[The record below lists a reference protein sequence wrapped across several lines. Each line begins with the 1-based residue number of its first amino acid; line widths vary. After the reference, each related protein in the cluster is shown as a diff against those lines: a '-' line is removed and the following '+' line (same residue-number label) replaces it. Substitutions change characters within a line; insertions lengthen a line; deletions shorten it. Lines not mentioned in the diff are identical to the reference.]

1 MDQKI
6 TVKIGKEFHI
16 YAESDITVV
25 PGLYSKGE
33 IEEVFVEVTYAGE
46 TVRGTVSAFEAK
58 KLLPET
64 SAKNRL
70 AKMKKEKEEEEK
82 YPIVVI
88 DKPKM
93 RRDSE

>member
-6 TVKIGKEFHI
+6 TVKVGKEFHI
-16 YAESDITVV
+16 FAESDITVV
-25 PGLYSKGE
+25 PSLHSKGE
-33 IEEVFVEVTYAGE
+33 IKEVFVEVTYAGK
-46 TVRGTVSAFEAK
+46 TIRGTVSASESK

-64 SAKNRL
+64 SAKNRR
-70 AKMKKEKEEEEK
+70 AKTKKEEEEEKK